1 LKQIDFK
8 GASGMIIF
16 LAGSCLSG
24 LVRLRRDLS
33 AKIYLYLKRQRFL
46 KAKVLQKTLFLQEA

>member
-1 LKQIDFK
+1 
-8 GASGMIIF
+8 MIIF

-46 KAKVLQKTLFLQEA
+46 RAKVLQKTLFLQEA